1 MSWLS
6 RIKLITLHQTS
17 DIPYVILDD
26 GVHLCFS
33 NLYDQSRDKA
43 NHSISFT
50 ANKSDLIRQSTNYV
64 RFLEFPKIIPFSSVA
79 ACDDAIIEGRFIK
92 QSSVSTTEQQEIVI
106 VKSGCLQHIE
116 DNSFQNL
123 IDVIVA
129 SDEAFL
135 LTGEHSSPHARLLDD
150 LVTTI
155 YHKQD
160 WGRTCV
166 TIADKM
172 SQRQDRKYCWTKSV
186 PDINVKCY
194 GLESAHDMEQIQDT
208 LDFIGITSG
217 VTWEE

>member
-17 DIPYVILDD
+17 DIPYVIMDD
-26 GVHLCFS
+26 GVHLCFG
-33 NLYDQSRDKA
+33 NLYDQYRDQSD
-43 NHSISFT
+43 HSITFT
-50 ANKSDLIRQSTNYV
+50 ANRGDLIRQSANYL
-64 RFLEFPKIIPFSSVA
+64 RFWKFPKVIPFSSIV
-79 ACDDAIIEGRFIK
+79 ACDNAIIEGRFIK
-92 QSSVSTTEQQEIVI
+92 QSSISTTEQKEIVI
-106 VKSGCLQHIE
+106 VKSGCLQKIE
-116 DNSFQNL
+116 NDSFQDL

-129 SDEAFL
+129 SDETFL
-135 LTGEHSSPHARLLDD
+135 LIGEQPSPHARLLDD
-150 LVTTI
+150 LVTTV

-172 SQRQDRKYCWTKSV
+172 AQRPDRKYCWTKSV
-186 PDINVKCY
+186 PDINIKCY
-194 GLESAHDMEQIQDT
+194 GLESAQDMEQIQNT